1 MEVYVIAIILFL
13 FGFVVS
19 IIFFTFCNKKGNNN
33 NKRKHGEQ
41 RSAMIDARRRNRA
54 SIAGQTYDSSGTGG
68 GDYNSNGTNGGGA
81 AHVAGVAAMS
91 ATLTS
96 IAIGGDDGGGDG
108 GGGDGD
114 GGGGS

>member
-33 NKRKHGEQ
+33 NKRKHGEP
-41 RSAMIDARRRNRA
+41 AMIDARRRNRA